1 MRPKRYERA
10 YFDKW
15 YRDPAHRVGSRARL
29 TREIACVVAMVEQL
43 QGRPLRSVLDIGAG
57 EGRWQPVLQSLR
69 PGSRYAGVEPSEWA
83 VARWAARRNLRRGDL
98 DTLDEL
104 GLDGIWDL
112 VVCADVLHY
121 LPTPALRRGLAALV
135 PRVGTLAYLP
145 TFTTS
150 DDIDG
155 DRVGFQRRSAA
166 VYRKCFAEAGLVA
179 VGLHG
184 YQPKGLARE
193 LAALER
199 PA

>member
-1 MRPKRYERA
+1 MSPKRYERA

-29 TREIACVVAMVEQL
+29 RREVACVVAIAEQL
-43 QGRPLRSVLDIGAG
+43 LGRELRSVLDVGAG

-83 VARWAARRNLRRGDL
+83 VARWGRKRNLRRGDL

-104 GLDGIWDL
+104 GLDGTYDL

-135 PRVGTLAYLP
+135 PHVGCVAYLP
-145 TFTTS
+145 TFTAS

-166 VYRKCFAEAGLVA
+166 VYRKCFAEVGLVA
-179 VGLHG
+179 VGLHCH
-184 YQPKGLARE
+184 QPKALARD

-199 PA
+199 PG